1 MHTTPAR
8 VPSRARSVLA
18 VHALLCFSVSGCGV
32 SLDASCGV
40 PPLPADDDALPPIA
54 KALQFLR
61 RSQLA
66 ADQPAL
72 FGRDFAGAWRQ
83 CFSFGGRA
91 PFWRD
96 VSPFMAAFIRHSLT
110 LITPANRNALG
121 LTDAD
126 IDVARDLRNAA
137 VDFIRRFELPADHPA
152 AGTIG
157 FWPRRP
163 AVLPP
168 TDIVIAAVLDQF
180 MPGPNFN
187 GILGPLN
194 LPWYPPHL
202 GIQPDA
208 DCTATAY
215 AVFLDD
221 ATLDAGRPV
230 STTFENF
237 FADWRDLGQVPR
249 RANPP
254 WLTSN
259 SGAFLTWLAYA
270 ENPANPAPNDIDPVV
285 NANVLITLGRA
296 NKLATPGVSDAVAIL
311 KAAVAAYLGGEPF
324 DQISLY
330 YPDNGMFQYSI
341 ARAIHQGAVPGLDAT
356 ADALMT
362 NLLNTSQSDSA
373 GRTFWDRGDPA
384 LNTALA
390 LLALQNTGRSGQ
402 AIDSAIDY
410 LIANQSPDGSWPT
423 GLFFLGRLDDGTEVH
438 WQSTSLTTAFALEAL
453 CKHRLPD

>member
-1 MHTTPAR
+1 M
-8 VPSRARSVLA
+8 SGRSHFSFIILTLILA
-18 VHALLCFSVSGCGV
+18 ITFHAGCGV
-32 SLDASCGV
+32 SLDSTCGI
-40 PPLPADDDALPPIA
+40 PPLPVADASRSSIG
-54 KALQFLR
+54 KALDFLR
-61 RSQLA
+61 QSQLA

-72 FGRDFAGAWRQ
+72 FGRDFAGAWPQ
-83 CFSFGGRA
+83 CFAFSGRA

-96 VSPFMAAFIRHSLT
+96 VSPFMAAFIHHSLT
-110 LITPANRNALG
+110 FVTPANRDALG

-126 IDVARDLRNAA
+126 IDAARALRKAA
-137 VDFIRRFELPADHPA
+137 VEFIRRFELPAGHPA

-157 FWPRRP
+157 FWPQRP
-163 AVLPP
+163 EALLP
-168 TDIVIAAVLDQF
+168 TDLVIATILDQL
-180 MPGPNFN
+180 MPGPDFN

-215 AVFLDD
+215 AVLLDD
-221 ATLDAGRPV
+221 ADLDAGPPIAIA
-230 STTFENF
+230 FEHF
-237 FADWRDLGQVPR
+237 FSDWRDLGQVPR
-249 RANPP
+249 RANPS
-254 WLTSN
+254 WLAPD

-270 ENPANPAPNDIDPVV
+270 EDHANPAPNDVDPVV

-296 NKLATPGVSDAVAIL
+296 NKLAIPGVPR
-311 KAAVAAYLGGEPF
+311 AVAAINAAAAAHRAGTPF
-324 DQISLY
+324 GQISLY
-330 YPDNGMFQYSI
+330 YPDNGMLQYSI
-341 ARAIHQGAVPGLDAT
+341 ARAIHEGAVPGLDAS

-362 NLLNTSQSDSA
+362 DLLDTAQSDPA
-373 GRTFWDRGDPA
+373 GRAFWDRGDPA

-390 LLALQNTGRSGQ
+390 VLALQNAGRSGP
-402 AIDSAIDY
+402 AVDSAIDY

-453 CKHRLPD
+453 CKHRLQN